1 MSADVV
7 TALRLADSVALDPHP
22 TITSAVIAVT
32 ARSLI
37 TQRYPG
43 TAVPAPVDASV
54 SRVESV
60 FGLSEYAA
68 VREHPSRRWAAGT
81 VIAVR
86 V

>member
-60 FGLSEYAA
+60 FGSSAYAA
-68 VREHPSRRWAAGT
+68 VREHPSRRSAAGT